1 MTRPARLARALRLLL
16 PAVLCATVLSPLLGA
31 APAQAAVPAKT
42 TWLADVSKAMDGSQR
57 YVDRRAAQGGKR
69 LAVNLDIDNTSLA
82 SHYDY
87 GTPVRTVLNFARN
100 AHQDHVA
107 ILFNTGRVVGDGRI
121 ARARRQLVA
130 AGYHVT
136 EMCGRS
142 SSSEGLAHS
151 KQRCRRHFADEGY
164 TILAN
169 VGNRATD
176 FSGHG
181 YERAFRLPNYSNQL
195 A

>member
-1 MTRPARLARALRLLL
+1 MRLLRLLL
-16 PAVLCATVLSPLLGA
+16 PALLCATVLTPLVGA
-31 APAQAAVPAKT
+31 SPAQAAVPSKSR
-42 TWLADVSKAMDGSQR
+42 WLADVAKAMDGSQR
-57 YVDRRAAQGGKR
+57 YVDKRAAQGGTR
-69 LAVNLDIDNTSLA
+69 LAVNFDIDNTALA

-87 GTPVRTVLNFARN
+87 GKAVRTVLRFARN
-100 AHQDHVA
+100 AEQDHVA

-121 ARARRQLVA
+121 RAARRQLVA

-142 SSSEGLAHS
+142 SSTEGLAHS
-151 KQRCRRHFADEGY
+151 KQRCRTHFVDEGY
-164 TILAN
+164 TIIAN

-176 FSGHG
+176 FTGHH
-181 YERAFRLPNYSNQL
+181 YQRAFRLPNYDNQL

>member
-1 MTRPARLARALRLLL
+1 MTRLLRLLL
-16 PAVLCATVLSPLLGA
+16 PAVLCATVLSPLVGA
-31 APAQAAVPAKT
+31 APATAAVPGKSR
-42 TWLADVSKAMDGSQR
+42 WLADVTAAMHGSQR
-57 YVDRRAAQGGKR
+57 YVDRRAASGGGER

-82 SHYDY
+82 SHYAY
-87 GTPVRTVLNFARN
+87 GKAIGVVLRFARN
-100 AHQDHVA
+100 AEQNHVA

-136 EMCGRS
+136 EMCGRRA
-142 SSSEGLAHS
+142 SSESLAHS
-151 KQRCRRHFADEGY
+151 KQRCRRHFVAEGY
-164 TILAN
+164 TIVAN

-176 FSGHG
+176 FAGG
-181 YERAFRLPNYSNQL
+181 NYERAYRLPNYRNQL